1 MEVVKLEKIIYI
13 VRHCAA
19 DGQSPHADLTAEGI
33 VQAEKLAAFFT
44 ELDVD
49 RVISSPFIR
58 ARRTAEPIADEKKLH
73 IEEDSRLA
81 ERTLSSHAF
90 EDWLL
95 KLEDSFL
102 DVHLKY
108 EGGESSH
115 EAMERVCKVMDELPD
130 ESKTVLVTHGNL
142 MTLLLRCFDERIGF
156 QEWQALTNPD
166 VYRVHVTDG
175 GAQVERIWKEEALH

>member
-1 MEVVKLEKIIYI
+1 MEKTIYI
-13 VRHCAA
+13 VRHCSA

-33 VQAEKLAAFFT
+33 VQAEKLAEFFS
-44 ELDVD
+44 ELEAD
-49 RVISSPFIR
+49 RIISSPFVR
-58 ARRTAEPIADEKKLH
+58 ARRTAEAIADEKKIH

-95 KLEDSFL
+95 KLEDTFL
-102 DVHLKY
+102 DDHLKY

-115 EAMERVCKVMDELPD
+115 EAMERVCNVVDELPD
-130 ESKTVLVTHGNL
+130 GSKVILVTHGNL
-142 MTLLLRCFDERIGF
+142 MTLLLRCYDERIGF

-166 VYRVHVTDG
+166 VYRVQLTDDDV
-175 GAQVERIWKEEALH
+175 QWERIWKEEDLQ